1 MSMSCLKASE
11 FFILKRVGFLVG
23 VQSVVTARIGDT
35 LVHIPVPGIIVYILA
50 PDVIVIFV
58 VARTVRGLSFS
69 GLVLLLPAV
78 VETLR
83 NLALRVADAVDFW
96 PVYVKAWVIENIKF
110 CTMDVTPMKDKP
122 ARAGINPAIA
132 KDTKVARPSFAAYL
146 LYAISFGKTR
156 KVFE

>member
-1 MSMSCLKASE
+1 MSCLKASE

-69 GLVLLLPAV
+69 GLVLFAFKLAV
-78 VETLR
+78 VEALR
-83 NLALRVADAVDFW
+83 SLALRVVDAVDFW

-110 CTMDVTPMKDKP
+110 CTMDVAPMKDKP

-132 KDTKVARPSFAAYL
+132 KDTKVARPSFAPYL